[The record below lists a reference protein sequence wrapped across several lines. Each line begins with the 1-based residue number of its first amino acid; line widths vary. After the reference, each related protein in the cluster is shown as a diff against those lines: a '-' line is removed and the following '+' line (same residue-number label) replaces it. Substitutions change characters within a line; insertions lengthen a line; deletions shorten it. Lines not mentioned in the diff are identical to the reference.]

1 MKLTS
6 LCCFEEVVKIT
17 DQEFKTLE
25 IGDAVTVVDHEKFT
39 NKKLRT
45 SIGKTYFVHEKKTDM
60 MGDFVMLR
68 DQNGEVVFGCWTPPV
83 LEFAVREAMPDIN
96 EGMTMLFE

>member
-1 MKLTS
+1 M
-6 LCCFEEVVKIT
+6 T
-17 DQEFKTLE
+17 DREFKTLE

-39 NKKLRT
+39 NEKLRT

-68 DQNGEVVFGCWTPPV
+68 DQNGEVIFCCWTSLV
-83 LEFAVREAMPDIN
+83 LEFADCEAMPDIN